1 MGGGSDDKRCKP
13 EACAIQ
19 ACLAENG
26 YQQGH
31 CLPAIRRLVLCCER
45 SAAAGG
51 GGSEAAPPPSCGG
64 FSRALLQELE
74 RGQGR

>member
-1 MGGGSDDKRCKP
+1 MGAEAADTRCKP

-26 YQQGH
+26 YQQRA
-31 CLPAIRRLVLCCER
+31 CLPAIRALVRCCEGVAAA
-45 SAAAGG
+45 AAAGK
-51 GGSEAAPPPSCGG
+51 EPPVSCGG

-74 RGQGR
+74 AGGKGR